1 MFYSIISCF
10 LLGVLLAYIV
20 VGFLERKR
28 ELEGKQEACTRI
40 GEKLVSSL
48 EKIVSGLLEDL
59 QEAYSK
65 FSLSAVLIYIP
76 LGLFLLI
83 LVSMAFICYLGGRV
97 IHSLVSGD
105 END

>member
-1 MFYSIISCF
+1 MFSSIISCF

-28 ELEGKQEACTRI
+28 ELEGKQEACTKI

-48 EKIVSGLLEDL
+48 EEVVSRLIKDL
-59 QEAYSK
+59 HGAYSE